1 MLEEMNKYLTE
12 VEKEQMNAIL
22 SKAME
27 RRGEE
32 GREGEN
38 QFLFVQCPCCEKEK
52 DDSLDRLLQELC
64 ATCRSRGFCP
74 KCGDDELPF

>member
-1 MLEEMNKYLTE
+1 MLEELNKYLTE
-12 VEKEQMNAIL
+12 LEKDQMNAIL

-38 QFLFVQCPCCEKEK
+38 QFLFMQCPCEKKE
-52 DDSLDRLLQELC
+52 DDNLERLLKELC
-64 ATCRSRGFCP
+64 SSCRSHGVCP
-74 KCGDDELPF
+74 KCADDELPF